1 MEYKKIL
8 LVQTAFI
15 GDVILI
21 TPLIRAIKDLYPDS
35 LLDVMVIPQTAGI
48 LENNSNINEL
58 VIFDK
63 RKNKFISFMNT
74 LKVIKKKK
82 YDIAFSPHSSMT
94 TALLMYLAKI
104 PVRVGFDRWQA
115 KYLLTHK
122 VPHPEGKHKTE
133 KNLHLLSLF
142 SDKIFSIETELFPSE
157 KMSEKASVLLSDLK
171 ENSRKLIA
179 VAPGSVWFT
188 KKWPQEYYK
197 NLVKKLSEKGYGI
210 IFIGSIGERNICKEI
225 KPKKYSINLAGELSL
240 LESAAVIAKCD
251 LMICN
256 DSGALHLANAVKT
269 VVIAFFGPTVK
280 SIGYYP
286 FRERDYVFEVELD
299 CRPCS
304 SHGGNKCPLEHFD
317 CMRLIKPDSV
327 FLKVKELLD

>member
-1 MEYKKIL
+1 LDYKKIL
-8 LVQTAFI
+8 LIQTAFI

-21 TPLIRAIKDLYPDS
+21 TPLIRAIKELYPDS
-35 LLDVMVIPQTAGI
+35 LLDVMVIPQTADI
-48 LENNSNINEL
+48 LDNNPNINKL

-63 RKNKFISFMNT
+63 RKNKFISFVNT
-74 LKVIKKKK
+74 LRIIKKKK

-115 KYLLTHK
+115 KNLLTQK
-122 VPHPEGKHKTE
+122 VTHPEGEHKIE

-142 SDKIFSIETELFPSE
+142 SDKKFSIETKLFPPK

-171 ENSRKLIA
+171 MNTRKLIA
-179 VAPGSVWFT
+179 VAPGSVWYT
-188 KKWPQEYYK
+188 KKWPQKYYK
-197 NLVKKLSEKGYGI
+197 NLVGQLSESGYGI
-210 IFIGSIGERNICKEI
+210 VFIGSPDERKICEEI
-225 KPKKYSINLAGELSL
+225 KPEKNSINLAGDLSL

-269 VVIAFFGPTVK
+269 DVIAFFGPTVK

-286 FRERDYVFEVELD
+286 FRDTDYVFEIDMD

>member
-8 LVQTAFI
+8 LIQTAFI

-21 TPLIRAIKDLYPDS
+21 TPLIRAIKELYPDS

-48 LENNSNINEL
+48 LGNNHNINEL

-63 RKNKFISFMNT
+63 RKNKFISFVNT
-74 LKVIKKKK
+74 LKQIKKKK

-104 PVRVGFDRWQA
+104 PTRVGFDRWQA
-115 KYLLTHK
+115 KNLLTQK
-122 VPHPEGKHKTE
+122 APHPEGKHKTE

-142 SDKIFSIETELFPSE
+142 SNKNFSIQTELFPSE
-157 KMSEKASVLLSDLK
+157 KISEKVSVLLTDLK
-171 ENSRKLIA
+171 RSTRKLIA
-179 VAPGSVWFT
+179 VAPGSVWYT
-188 KKWPQEYYK
+188 KKWPQENYK
-197 NLVKKLSEKGYGI
+197 NLVKQLSESGYGI
-210 IFIGSIGERNICKEI
+210 VFIGSSEERIICEEI
-225 KPKKYSINLAGELSL
+225 KPEINSINLAGDLSL

-256 DSGALHLANAVKT
+256 DSGALHLANAVQT
-269 VVIAFFGPTVK
+269 DVIAFFGPTVK

-286 FRERDYVFEVELD
+286 FRDNDYVFEIDID

>member
-1 MEYKKIL
+1 LEYKKIL
-8 LVQTAFI
+8 LIQTAFI

-21 TPLIRAIKDLYPDS
+21 TPLIRAIKEIYPDS
-35 LLDVMVIPQTAGI
+35 LLDVMVIPQTADI
-48 LENNSNINEL
+48 LENNPSINEL

-63 RKNKFISFMNT
+63 RKNKFISFVNT
-74 LKVIKKKK
+74 LRIIKKKK

-94 TALLMYLAKI
+94 TALLMYLSKI
-104 PVRVGFDRWQA
+104 PTRVGFDRWQA
-115 KYLLTHK
+115 KNLLTHK
-122 VPHPEGKHKTE
+122 VPHPGGKHKTE

-142 SDKIFSIETELFPSE
+142 SDNKFSIQTELFPSE
-157 KMSEKASVLLSDLK
+157 KMFKKASALLSDLK
-171 ENSRKLIA
+171 MNTRKLIA

-197 NLVKKLSEKGYGI
+197 ILVKQLSENGYGI
-210 IFIGSIGERNICKEI
+210 VFIGSPDERKICEEI
-225 KPKKYSINLAGELSL
+225 SPEKNSINLAGELSL
-240 LESAAVIAKCD
+240 LESAAVIEKCD

-269 VVIAFFGPTVK
+269 DVIAFFGPTVK

-286 FRERDYVFEVELD
+286 FRDNDYVFEIDID

-317 CMRLIKPDSV
+317 CMSLIKPDSV